1 MRPIIIIT
9 GLFLVVVGT
18 ASIRFPRRMRNHVS
32 SREWETNPEKAK
44 QKQLLYARIVGVFL
58 IFGLGC
64 MLIFAG
70 LVL

>member
-1 MRPIIIIT
+1 MRPVIIIT

-18 ASIRFPRRMRNHVS
+18 ASIRFPHRMRNHVS
-32 SREWETNPEKAK
+32 SREWEANPEKAK

-70 LVL
+70 IVL